1 MRSIFKMLISIA
13 TENTKKTTLNLE
25 NFDEQ
30 NLKNHK
36 TRYKAQWRLKLW
48 LWSKMVHQE
57 CLNNLF

>member
-1 MRSIFKMLISIA
+1 MLISIA